1 MTPHR
6 FVRSLTPEEQQ
17 EVEDLFRHGPNAR
30 TRRRAEAV
38 RLSAKGYPVPE
49 IADILGCNPQSVHN
63 WLNAFEQ
70 QGTAG
75 LIEKPRSGR
84 PAVATGDYRRRLVE
98 AVQADPRVFNYPF
111 SVWTVTRL
119 RAHVA
124 RETGIL
130 LGETRVRQIM
140 KEEGLVF
147 KRPKHT
153 LAEKRDPKAFAEVQ
167 AILDH
172 LKKSPWNLAPE

>member
-6 FVRSLTPEEQQ
+6 FVHSLTPEEQR
-17 EVEDLFRHGPNAR
+17 EIEDLFRHGSNTR
-30 TRRRAEAV
+30 TRRRAQAV
-38 RLSAKGYPVPE
+38 RLSARGYPVPE

-63 WLNAFEQ
+63 WLGAFES
-70 QGTAG
+70 QGAAG

-84 PAVATGDYRRRLVE
+84 PVVATPDYRSRLVE
-98 AVQADPRVFNYPF
+98 AVQTDPMKMGYPF

-172 LKKSPWNLAPE
+172 LKKSPWNPVPE

>member
-1 MTPHR
+1 MKPHR
-6 FVRSLTPEEQQ
+6 FVRSLRAKEQR

-30 TRRRAEAV
+30 TRRRAQAV
-38 RLSAKGYPVPE
+38 RLSAKRYTVPE

-63 WLNAFEQ
+63 WLGAFESR
-70 QGTAG
+70 GVAG

-84 PAVATGDYRRRLVE
+84 PAVATPDYRARLVE
-98 AVQADPRVFNYPF
+98 AVQADSRALGYPF

-153 LAEKRDPKAFAEVQ
+153 LAKKRDSKAFAEVQ

-172 LKKSPWNLAPE
+172 LKKSPWNPVPE